1 MKSQGAKGD
10 MTPEEDW
17 IFCKQEETRW
27 KNRRHRIEDKMAIDF
42 GIQQAEGVQT
52 FYSGEFEIK
61 ATGRFNRKVDG
72 DTLQDLARENG
83 LESYLPTLFRWTPEL
98 AMTAWKAT
106 SKDITDKLAGAIT
119 TTPGRPSFA
128 ITKKMEAKEMA

>member
-1 MKSQGAKGD
+1 MTLPEQWLEAKAQEKSWESK
-10 MTPEEDW
+10 
-17 IFCKQEETRW
+17 
-27 KNRRHRIEDKMAIDF
+27 RREIEDAMTSQYSF
-42 GIQQAEGVQT
+42 GQVEDVSTVQD
-52 FYSGEFEIK
+52 GQFEIK

-83 LESYLPTLFRWTPEL
+83 LESYLSTLFRWTPEI

-128 ITKKMEAKEMA
+128 ITKKAEAKEMA